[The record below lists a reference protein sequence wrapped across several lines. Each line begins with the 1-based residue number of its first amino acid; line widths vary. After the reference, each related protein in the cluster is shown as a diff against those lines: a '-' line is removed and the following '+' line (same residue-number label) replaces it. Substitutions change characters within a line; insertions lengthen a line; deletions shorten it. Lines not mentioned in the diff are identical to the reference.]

1 MNRLTFFLY
10 SSILNNNI
18 YDEFDENIG
27 VLKDIYVTSEG
38 NYLKIIGY
46 KVKKDGVMLD
56 LEFKKIDFYQKDNGK
71 IKIETVGSSEILPTN
86 YSYLLTKHILDKKI
100 VDIDGKKVVNVED
113 IRIAEVSAEYRVI
126 AVETGK
132 YVKFRKKGL
141 ETVGKFLSNI
151 FKDDFEERVI
161 MWDKVESVETANESL
176 QISVPYKKLQT
187 LHPADLADILEELDV
202 ANRNKVFRS
211 LDEDLAA
218 ETLEEIDSKVQESII
233 KNLSEVRT
241 AELFENIP
249 NDEIADMLDELSED
263 ERDRI
268 LTNLESD
275 DAEEV
280 RELMSYKE
288 ETAGSIMNKDFVAFN
303 YSAITIGEVINVLK
317 ETKPDE
323 EAIYSIYITDE
334 DEKIKGVVKFSDL
347 ILQDNNCK
355 LEDIMNKNPI
365 YININDHMSEAAEV
379 IAKYDL
385 MSVPVVDDEEKIR
398 GIVIIYDIIDE
409 IFMPTHRKKIK

>member
-187 LHPADLADILEELDV
+187 LHPADWADILEELDV

-241 AELFENIP
+241 AELFENI
-249 NDEIADMLDELSED
+249 
-263 ERDRI
+263 
-268 LTNLESD
+268 ESD